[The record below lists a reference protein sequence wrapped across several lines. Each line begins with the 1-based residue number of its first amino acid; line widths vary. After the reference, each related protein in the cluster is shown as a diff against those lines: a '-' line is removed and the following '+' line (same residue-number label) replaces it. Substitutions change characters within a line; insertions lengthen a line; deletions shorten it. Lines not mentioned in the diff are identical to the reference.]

1 MFNKSNASPR
11 SNWMMTKSH
20 SKTILVVPRP
30 DGLLVSIDGV
40 SHYRDMDATQLLWMA
55 ERFLKA
61 GLEAKREE
69 EAGQQSSLGN
79 QQRHEEDNL

>member
-1 MFNKSNASPR
+1 MFRRRRVSLLCLL
-11 SNWMMTKSH
+11 MMTSH
-20 SKTILVVPRP
+20 SKSILVVPRP

-61 GLEAKREE
+61 GLEAQREE
-69 EAGQQSSLGN
+69 KKAEKENAGHSKGDL
-79 QQRHEEDNL
+79 

>member
-1 MFNKSNASPR
+1 M
-11 SNWMMTKSH
+11 
-20 SKTILVVPRP
+20 VVPRP

-61 GLEAKREE
+61 GLEAQREE
-69 EAGQQSSLGN
+69 KKAEKENAGQK
-79 QQRHEEDNL
+79 EDNV

>member
-30 DGLLVSIDGV
+30 DGLLVSVDGV
-40 SHYRDMDATQLLWMA
+40 SHYTDMDATQLLWMA

-61 GLEAKREE
+61 GLEAQREE
-69 EAGQQSSLGN
+69 KKAEKENAGHSKGDL
-79 QQRHEEDNL
+79 

>member
-1 MFNKSNASPR
+1 
-11 SNWMMTKSH
+11 MTSH
-20 SKTILVVPRP
+20 SKSILVVPRP

-61 GLEAKREE
+61 GLEAQREE
-69 EAGQQSSLGN
+69 KKAEKENAGQK
-79 QQRHEEDNL
+79 EDNV